1 MATNA
6 AMTVITTTVRTI
18 GRRGLSPDT
27 EPLSTRDACGSHPR
41 IRRSSSLRGR
51 AVNGVAS

>member
-18 GRRGLSPDT
+18 GRLGSSPDT
-27 EPLSTRDACGSHPR
+27 ELSVPATPAVLTRGFGAARACGAAP
-41 IRRSSSLRGR
+41 
-51 AVNGVAS
+51 